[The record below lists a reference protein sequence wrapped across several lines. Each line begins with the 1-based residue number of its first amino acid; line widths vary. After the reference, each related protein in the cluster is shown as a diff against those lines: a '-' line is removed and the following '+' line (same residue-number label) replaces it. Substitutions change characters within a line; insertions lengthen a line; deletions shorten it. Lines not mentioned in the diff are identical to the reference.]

1 MWCGGKLVRTCGV
14 CMFTVLCVLVF
25 CTSAHVAATTQD
37 GYPDPRFGTDGLVK
51 VAIPGGDNSVM
62 FALDMQRDSQ
72 GRYWLLSDLPQSLSA
87 YRVGLSRL
95 LADGQ
100 PDLSFSGDGFASP
113 NLSPLSGFSIQGVTL
128 AFSSD
133 GKVLVAGQYRIPNV
147 LANRAFLCRLTVS
160 GALDQAFGENGCARP
175 IMGVIENGFENF
187 YVMRVLTDG
196 RILLIGSAQTNQNEP
211 GHRAGFIMRLLA
223 NGQLDPDFGVGLGWI
238 LIQPPQSVQTD
249 AYEAIGLSDGDLLI
263 AARSLSQ
270 GMFLT
275 RRNPDGS
282 LDTNWADSGMRF
294 LDVSDLHNLPNGRL
308 APTRL
313 LIGTDQRISLCAR
326 LDYGQGVEQT
336 VISAFRLHATGDLDT
351 SFSEDGRVLTTFE
364 DVFDVARV
372 TDCSIDANGRMLLGL
387 MVGDSADVIS
397 DHGLMRLLAD
407 GTPDLSLCGI
417 GKCRLPVDLGGP
429 GIGRDYLAAMHV
441 QGQTVSLFATS
452 TPNNNNILATG
463 TRLTLLRVG
472 PETLLADGF
481 E

>member
-1 MWCGGKLVRTCGV
+1 MLCGGKLVRV
-14 CMFTVLCVLVF
+14 CSAFMIIALCLLGF
-25 CTSAHVAATTQD
+25 GLPRQVAATTQD

-51 VAIPGGDNSVM
+51 VAVPGGDNSILY
-62 FALDMQRDSQ
+62 ALDMQRDSQ

-100 PDLSFSGDGFASP
+100 TDLSFSGDGFASP
-113 NLSPLSGFSIQGVTL
+113 NLSPLSGFSIQGATL

-133 GKVLVAGQYRIPNV
+133 GKVLLAGQYSIPNV
-147 LANRAFLCRLTVS
+147 LANRAFVCRLTVS
-160 GALDQAFGENGCARP
+160 GALDQTFGENGCARP
-175 IMGVIENGFENF
+175 IMGIGENSHEFL
-187 YVMRVLTDG
+187 YLMRVLADG
-196 RILLIGSAQTNQNEP
+196 RILLIGSARTNQNEP
-211 GHRAGFIMRLLA
+211 THRAGFVMRLLA
-223 NGQLDPDFGVGLGWI
+223 NGQLDPDFGGGLGWI

-249 AYEAIGLSDGDLLI
+249 VSEAIGLPDGDLLI

-270 GMFLT
+270 GAFLT
-275 RRNPDGS
+275 RRDADGS
-282 LDTNWADSGMRF
+282 LDTNWADAGMRF
-294 LDVSDLHNLPNGRL
+294 LDVSDLHNLPNARL

-313 LIGTDQRISLCAR
+313 ILSTDQRISLCAR
-326 LDYGQGVEQT
+326 LDYGLGFEQT
-336 VISAFRLHATGDLDT
+336 LISAFRLDANGDLDT

-372 TDCSIDANGRMLLGL
+372 TDCSVDANGRMLLGL
-387 MVGDSADVIS
+387 MVGDSADVIR

-429 GIGRDYLAAMHV
+429 GIGQDYLAAMHV

-452 TPNNNNILATG
+452 TPTNNNMLANG

-472 PETLLADGF
+472 PETLLADSF